1 MVDKILISE
10 ISNIV
15 GKKGILIDSDVSERK
30 AGIWIEDNIKAKVLV
45 RPENTQELSK
55 ILKLCHES
63 SQPVVPHGG
72 LTGLVQSALTKEGE
86 IVISSERM
94 NKIEEIDSVGRTLT
108 TQSGVKLQLIQEEA
122 ENQGMFFPL
131 DLGAR
136 GSCTIGGNVATNAG
150 GNRVVRYGMT
160 RELVLGL
167 EVVLADG
174 TIISSMNKMLKNNA
188 GYDLKH
194 IFIGTEGTLGIVA
207 RVVVRLQEK
216 PLSQNTALV
225 STNSFNQVSSLLK
238 HVDSGLGG
246 NLTAYEVMWKDF
258 YLLTT
263 TPPALNPPPIEQKYN
278 FYVLVEYCGSDQNK
292 DSLHFSSL
300 LEKALQEKIIEDA
313 VIAQSETDRLKIWA
327 IRDDVEQQFQ
337 LGPFKIFD
345 VSLPINTME
354 SYLEEVRSKMS
365 SYWKDFHCIVFG
377 HLADGNLHIITAVG
391 SGDVNSIRKME
402 ECVYEPLRSIR
413 GSISAE
419 HGIGLE
425 KKDYLNISRTDEE
438 LKLMRHL
445 KKSLDPKNILNPGK
459 IFD

>member
-30 AGIWIEDNIKAKVLV
+30 AGIWIDDNIKAKVLV

-63 SQPVVPHGG
+63 NQPVVPHGG
-72 LTGLVQSALTKEGE
+72 LTGLVQSAITKEGE

-225 STNSFNQVSSLLK
+225 STKSFNQVSSLLK

-278 FYVLVEYCGSDQNK
+278 FYVLVEYCGSDQKK